1 MLSFWQLKAP
11 DELLLPNALGR
22 RPAGPLLCPAGS
34 SLLPIT
40 IPVSAMTTVT
50 TFHASPAFAASAPS
64 RPPVRLTLQPGD
76 VLPESLSW
84 RILDGY
90 LRTSVL
96 EEDGEAMIL
105 GVWGPGDWITAAY
118 SALKPIEIQ
127 CISTVTVEQFFPGPE
142 DVQDLLRQ
150 QIQNLEEI
158 FQFNRIRSADGRLLK
173 LLTWIGRRF
182 GQVNSRGYRL
192 SLKEM
197 NLTHKALADLCGLT
211 RVTVTKVLN
220 RYKVEGVL
228 QQVSQDD
235 LFIPIDA
242 VSLAFAG

>member
-1 MLSFWQLKAP
+1 MTFLATSAATTTAP
-11 DELLLPNALGR
+11 L
-22 RPAGPLLCPAGS
+22 
-34 SLLPIT
+34 
-40 IPVSAMTTVT
+40 
-50 TFHASPAFAASAPS
+50 
-64 RPPVRLTLQPGD
+64 RLTLQPSD

-84 RILDGY
+84 TILDGY

-96 EEDGEAMIL
+96 EEDGESIIL

-127 CISTVTVEQFFPGPE
+127 CISTVVVEQFVPE
-142 DVQDLLRQ
+142 PDDIQQLLRQ

-158 FQFNRIRSADGRLLK
+158 FQFNRIRSADTRLLR
-173 LLTWIGRRF
+173 LLAWIGRRF
-182 GQVNSRGYRL
+182 GQVSSRGYRL

-235 LFIPIDA
+235 LFIPIEA
-242 VSLAFAG
+242 LTFEFA

>member
-1 MLSFWQLKAP
+1 VIIAAMPTSAIAKQ
-11 DELLLPNALGR
+11 
-22 RPAGPLLCPAGS
+22 PL
-34 SLLPIT
+34 
-40 IPVSAMTTVT
+40 
-50 TFHASPAFAASAPS
+50 
-64 RPPVRLTLQPGD
+64 RLTLQPGD

-84 RILDGY
+84 KILDGY
-90 LRTSVL
+90 IRTSVL
-96 EEDGEAMIL
+96 EEDGESIIL
-105 GVWGPGDWITAAY
+105 GVWGPGDWVTAAY

-127 CISTVTVEQFFPGPE
+127 CISPVVVEQFQPESE
-142 DVQDLLRQ
+142 DVETLLLQ

-158 FQFNRIRSADGRLLK
+158 FQFNRIRSADLRLLR

-197 NLTHKALADLCGLT
+197 NLTHKSLADLCGLT

-228 QQVSQDD
+228 QQISPDD
-235 LFIPIDA
+235 LFIPLNA
-242 VSLAFAG
+242 LSPEFA

>member
-1 MLSFWQLKAP
+1 MPTSAIAKQ
-11 DELLLPNALGR
+11 
-22 RPAGPLLCPAGS
+22 PL
-34 SLLPIT
+34 
-40 IPVSAMTTVT
+40 
-50 TFHASPAFAASAPS
+50 
-64 RPPVRLTLQPGD
+64 RLTLQPGD

-84 RILDGY
+84 KILDGY
-90 LRTSVL
+90 IRTSVL
-96 EEDGEAMIL
+96 EEDGESIIL
-105 GVWGPGDWITAAY
+105 GVWGPGDWVTAAY

-127 CISTVTVEQFFPGPE
+127 CISPVVVEQFQPESE
-142 DVQDLLRQ
+142 DVETLLLQ

-158 FQFNRIRSADGRLLK
+158 FQFNRIRSADLRLLR

-197 NLTHKALADLCGLT
+197 NLTHKSLADLCGLT

-228 QQVSQDD
+228 QQISPDD
-235 LFIPIDA
+235 LFIPLNA
-242 VSLAFAG
+242 LSPEFA

>member
-1 MLSFWQLKAP
+1 MPTSAIAKQ
-11 DELLLPNALGR
+11 
-22 RPAGPLLCPAGS
+22 PL
-34 SLLPIT
+34 
-40 IPVSAMTTVT
+40 
-50 TFHASPAFAASAPS
+50 
-64 RPPVRLTLQPGD
+64 RLNLQPGD

-84 RILDGY
+84 KILDGY
-90 LRTSVL
+90 IRTSVL
-96 EEDGEAMIL
+96 EEDGESIIL
-105 GVWGPGDWITAAY
+105 GVWGPGDWVTAAY

-127 CISTVTVEQFFPGPE
+127 CISPVVVEQFQPESE
-142 DVQDLLRQ
+142 DVETLLLQ

-158 FQFNRIRSADGRLLK
+158 FQFNRIRSADLRLLR

-197 NLTHKALADLCGLT
+197 NLTHKSLADLCGLT

-228 QQVSQDD
+228 QQISPDD
-235 LFIPIDA
+235 LFIPLNA
-242 VSLAFAG
+242 LSPEFA

>member
-1 MLSFWQLKAP
+1 MIIAAMPTSAIAKQ
-11 DELLLPNALGR
+11 
-22 RPAGPLLCPAGS
+22 PL
-34 SLLPIT
+34 
-40 IPVSAMTTVT
+40 
-50 TFHASPAFAASAPS
+50 
-64 RPPVRLTLQPGD
+64 RLTLQPGD

-84 RILDGY
+84 KILDGY
-90 LRTSVL
+90 IRTSVL
-96 EEDGEAMIL
+96 EEDGESIIL
-105 GVWGPGDWITAAY
+105 GVWGPGDWVTAAY

-127 CISTVTVEQFFPGPE
+127 CISPVVVEQFQPESE
-142 DVQDLLRQ
+142 DVETLLLQ

-158 FQFNRIRSADGRLLK
+158 FQFNRIRSADLRLLR

-197 NLTHKALADLCGLT
+197 NLTHKSLADLCGLT

-228 QQVSQDD
+228 QQISPDD
-235 LFIPIDA
+235 LFIPLNA
-242 VSLAFAG
+242 LSPEFA

>member
-1 MLSFWQLKAP
+1 MLFTIKCSSHA
-11 DELLLPNALGR
+11 LLSPNAHR
-22 RPAGPLLCPAGS
+22 QPSAGS
-34 SLLPIT
+34 
-40 IPVSAMTTVT
+40 VSGPWISFIASVATHVLAMTLLTADATDRPSAAT
-50 TFHASPAFAASAPS
+50 TT
-64 RPPVRLTLQPGD
+64 RPPLRLTLQPGD

-96 EEDGEAMIL
+96 EEDGDTFVL

-127 CISTVTVEQFFPGPE
+127 CISLVVVEQFSPQPE
-142 DVQDLLRQ
+142 EVQSLLLQ

-158 FQFNRIRSADGRLLK
+158 FQFNRIRSADLRLLK
-173 LLTWIGRRF
+173 LLAWIGKRF

-197 NLTHKALADLCGLT
+197 NLTHKDLADFCGLT

-220 RYKVEGVL
+220 RYKAKGVL
-228 QQVSQDD
+228 QRISSDD

-242 VSLAFAG
+242 VAQDYAG

>member
-1 MLSFWQLKAP
+1 
-11 DELLLPNALGR
+11 
-22 RPAGPLLCPAGS
+22 
-34 SLLPIT
+34 
-40 IPVSAMTTVT
+40 MTFLAT
-50 TFHASPAFAASAPS
+50 SAPATTA
-64 RPPVRLTLQPGD
+64 PLRLTLQPGD

-84 RILDGY
+84 KILDGY

-96 EEDGEAMIL
+96 EEDGESIIL

-127 CISTVTVEQFFPGPE
+127 CISTVVVEQFVPE
-142 DVQDLLRQ
+142 PDDIQQLLRQ

-158 FQFNRIRSADGRLLK
+158 FQFNRIRSADTRLLR
-173 LLTWIGRRF
+173 LLAWIGRRF
-182 GQVNSRGYRL
+182 GQVSSRGYRL

-235 LFIPIDA
+235 LFIPIEA
-242 VSLAFAG
+242 LTFEFA

>member
-1 MLSFWQLKAP
+1 MTFLSTAKS
-11 DELLLPNALGR
+11 
-22 RPAGPLLCPAGS
+22 PL
-34 SLLPIT
+34 
-40 IPVSAMTTVT
+40 
-50 TFHASPAFAASAPS
+50 
-64 RPPVRLTLQPGD
+64 RLSLQPGD
-76 VLPESLSW
+76 VLPESLNW

-96 EEDGEAMIL
+96 EEDGESIIL

-118 SALKPIEIQ
+118 SALKPIGIQ
-127 CISTVTVEQFFPGPE
+127 CISLVVVEQFSPEPE
-142 DVQDLLRQ
+142 DIQNLLRL

-158 FQFNRIRSADGRLLK
+158 FQFNRIRSADTRLLK

-197 NLTHKALADLCGLT
+197 NLTHKAVADLCGLT

-220 RYKVEGVL
+220 RYKAEGVL
-228 QQVSQDD
+228 QQISQDD

-242 VSLAFAG
+242 LAIEYA

>member
-1 MLSFWQLKAP
+1 MPTSAIAKQ
-11 DELLLPNALGR
+11 
-22 RPAGPLLCPAGS
+22 PL
-34 SLLPIT
+34 
-40 IPVSAMTTVT
+40 
-50 TFHASPAFAASAPS
+50 
-64 RPPVRLTLQPGD
+64 RLTLQSGD

-84 RILDGY
+84 KILDGY
-90 LRTSVL
+90 IRTSVL
-96 EEDGEAMIL
+96 EEDGESIIL
-105 GVWGPGDWITAAY
+105 GVWGPGDWVTAAY

-127 CISTVTVEQFFPGPE
+127 CISPVVVEQFQPESE
-142 DVQDLLRQ
+142 DVETLLLQ

-158 FQFNRIRSADGRLLK
+158 FQFNRIRSADLRLLR

-197 NLTHKALADLCGLT
+197 NLTHKSLADLCGLT

-228 QQVSQDD
+228 QQISPDD
-235 LFIPIDA
+235 LFIPLNA
-242 VSLAFAG
+242 LSPEFA

>member
-1 MLSFWQLKAP
+1 MPTLTATKQ
-11 DELLLPNALGR
+11 
-22 RPAGPLLCPAGS
+22 PL
-34 SLLPIT
+34 
-40 IPVSAMTTVT
+40 
-50 TFHASPAFAASAPS
+50 
-64 RPPVRLTLQPGD
+64 RLTLQPGD

-84 RILDGY
+84 KILDGY
-90 LRTSVL
+90 IRTSVL
-96 EEDGEAMIL
+96 EEDGESIIL
-105 GVWGPGDWITAAY
+105 GVWGPGDWVTAAY

-127 CISTVTVEQFFPGPE
+127 CISPVVVEEFQPDSE
-142 DVQDLLRQ
+142 DVQNLLRQ

-158 FQFNRIRSADGRLLK
+158 FQFNRIRSADLRLLR

-197 NLTHKALADLCGLT
+197 NLTHKSLADLCGLT

-228 QQVSQDD
+228 QQINSDD
-235 LFIPIDA
+235 LFIPLNA
-242 VSLAFAG
+242 LAAEYA